1 MRGPLRRPPGSDA
14 LRVRAISF
22 YPKTRRRLPGRSAW
36 ARPTLQYHEFLG
48 QFPPTRSGRFG
59 RYFPCATAVY
69 GPHCYC
75 LPQSKYWPVT
85 AICRIGGLT
94 GATAHA
100 PRPVPDSVPRQLHE
114 QGQLLASSFRI
125 TRSFQSGLSGWG
137 FAQAEPLTGANF
149 FLQMKQLLTTFLAEW
164 GLFVGLLLL
173 VQVAQAQG
181 AATLRGTVADSLSGQ
196 PVAGVS
202 VGLQGQPG
210 GTATDAL
217 GNFKMSGLA
226 AGTYALRIG
235 ALGYRAQT
243 LPVTL
248 EAGETRRLVLTV
260 AATTLSLAEVTVS
273 QPRDP
278 NQSLAAISHIDQALR
293 PLNSAQDLLR
303 LVPGLFIAQH
313 AGGGKAEQIF
323 LRGFD
328 VDHGTD
334 FAVSIDGLP
343 VNMVSHAHGQGYADF
358 HFVIPETV
366 EQLKVYKGP
375 YTARFGDFATA
386 GAGEFL
392 TKTRLDHSQVK
403 LEVGQFDTRRAL
415 VMLDLLGNGR
425 HLLSKKSES
434 AYVAAEYYFTNSY
447 FDAKQH
453 FKRFNG
459 LAKYT
464 GQLSDNTTLTL
475 LGSHFNSNWD
485 ASGQVPQR
493 AVDDGTISRYGSID
507 PSEGGRTDRT
517 NASVILTTVLPHD
530 AVLRQQ
536 AYYSNYHFNLFSD
549 FTFFLKRPD
558 PLVGDEIN
566 QTETGRNIYGYTGTY
581 DRDTQ
586 LGVRTLHST
595 LGVGTRID
603 YAGLT
608 LRNAVKREV
617 KDTIS
622 AGRLFQQN
630 LSAYLDETLT
640 LTDRLTLN
648 AAVRLDVFTFDF
660 RGLLANETTG
670 ELEPLRGRLTRARVS
685 PKLNLYYQVSPTVQ
699 LFVRSGFGFHSND
712 ARGVIRGANDNV
724 LPRAIG
730 YEVGSTFKPVPSLV
744 VNAALWGL
752 YLQNEL
758 VYVGDDGNVENTG
771 PTQRYGI
778 DLALRYQLSR
788 RLFLDADLNY
798 NHGRQIEAPAD
809 ANYIPLAPTFTT
821 IGGLTYKQPNGLSG
835 SLRYR
840 HIDSRPAN
848 DNGSIRARGYFL
860 ADAVVSY
867 TKTRYQVGAT
877 VENLFNVRWNQA
889 QFATQSRLPNEPA
902 IGVDE
907 LHFTPG
913 TPFYLKLNASVFF

>member
-1 MRGPLRRPPGSDA
+1 
-14 LRVRAISF
+14 
-22 YPKTRRRLPGRSAW
+22 
-36 ARPTLQYHEFLG
+36 
-48 QFPPTRSGRFG
+48 
-59 RYFPCATAVY
+59 
-69 GPHCYC
+69 
-75 LPQSKYWPVT
+75 
-85 AICRIGGLT
+85 
-94 GATAHA
+94 
-100 PRPVPDSVPRQLHE
+100 
-114 QGQLLASSFRI
+114 
-125 TRSFQSGLSGWG
+125 
-137 FAQAEPLTGANF
+137 
-149 FLQMKQLLTTFLAEW
+149 MKQLFTTLSNKWGFL
-164 GLFVGLLLL
+164 VGLLLL
-173 VQVAQAQG
+173 AQAARGQG

-217 GNFKMSGLA
+217 GNFRLGGIA
-226 AGTYALRIG
+226 AGAYTLRVG

-243 LPVTL
+243 IAVTL
-248 EAGETRRLVLTV
+248 AAGETRRLAV
-260 AATTLSLAEVTVS
+260 ALPTAALSLAEVTVS

-278 NQSLAAISHIDQALR
+278 NQSLAAISHIDQVLR

-328 VDHGTD
+328 CDHGTD

-375 YTARFGDFATA
+375 YTARFGDFATS
-386 GAGEFL
+386 GAGEFI

-415 VMLDLLGNGR
+415 VMLDLLGQGK
-425 HLLSKKSES
+425 HLFSQKSES
-434 AYVAAEYYFTNSY
+434 AYAAAEYYFTNSY

-464 GQLSDNTTLTL
+464 GQLSDNTSLTL

-485 ASGQVPQR
+485 ASGQIPERGVR
-493 AVDDGTISRYGSID
+493 EGLISRYGSID

-517 NASVILTTVLPHD
+517 NASAILTTALPHD

-536 AYYSNYHFNLFSD
+536 VYYSNYHFNLFSD
-549 FTFFLKRPD
+549 FTFFLEHPET
-558 PLVGDEIN
+558 GDEIN
-566 QTETGRNIYGYTGTY
+566 QTETGRNLYGYTGTY
-581 DRDTQ
+581 DRDTR
-586 LGVRTLHST
+586 LGARTLHST

-603 YAGLT
+603 DAGLA
-608 LRNAVKREV
+608 LRHAVRRTIT
-617 KDTIS
+617 DTITS
-622 AGRLFQQN
+622 GRLFEQN
-630 LSAYLDETLT
+630 INAYLDETLP

-660 RGLLANETTG
+660 RGLLANENTG
-670 ELEPLRGRLTRARVS
+670 ALAPLRGRLTRSLVS
-685 PKLNLYYQVSPTVQ
+685 PKLNLYYQLSPAVQ
-699 LFVRSGFGFHSND
+699 LFARSGFGFHSND
-712 ARGVIRGANDNV
+712 ARGVIRGTNETV
-724 LPRAIG
+724 LPRALG

-744 VNAALWGL
+744 VNVALWGL
-752 YLQNEL
+752 HLQNEL

-771 PTQRYGI
+771 PTQRYGV
-778 DLALRYQLSR
+778 DLAARYQLSA
-788 RLFLDADLNY
+788 RLFLDTDVNY
-798 NHGRQIEAPAD
+798 NHGRQTEAPKE

-821 IGGLTYKQPNGLSG
+821 IGGLTYKAPKGLSG

-848 DNGSIRARGYFL
+848 DDGSIRARGYFL

-867 TKTRYQVGAT
+867 TKARFQLGAT
-877 VENLFNVRWNQA
+877 AENLFNVQWNQA
-889 QFATQSRLPNEPA
+889 QFATQSRLPSEGPE
-902 IGVDE
+902 GTDE